1 MLIRY
6 EIARYNASKSVITRK
21 ARSIS
26 CWLITE
32 LNSILYNLLYNS
44 WDS

>member
-26 CWLITE
+26 CWMPLITE
-32 LNSILYNLLYNS
+32 LNSIPIVQNIV
-44 WDS
+44 